1 MSTPTITEHV
11 NQNGILYFSTTDVD
25 GKTIYS
31 FSPDFEDIWT
41 QDDEDLYGHGEPL
54 QGNYTQIMTVEIT
67 SYGFELCNSKGEVVE
82 ESEPANKGQLHRLL
96 SKLGYKPTGKADQ
109 WAKA

>member
-11 NQNGILYFSTTDVD
+11 NQNGITYYSTTDD
-25 GKTIYS
+25 SGNTIYS
-31 FSPDFEDIWT
+31 FNRDFDDVWG
-41 QDDEDLYGHGEPL
+41 QDDEDLYGKN
-54 QGNYTQIMTVEIT
+54 NYTPIMTVEIT
-67 SYGFELCNSKGEVVE
+67 RYGFELRNSKGEIVE
-82 ESEPANKGQLHRLL
+82 ESEPANKGKLHRLL